1 MTTRNFPDRWEIVDF
16 GEKYGEDRYA
26 VFATWLGGY
35 TTGDNWKRSSPIRK
49 IEEIEASYVCTTH
62 SGAEYILQKG
72 YEGTSV
78 WSESILASAGSF
90 LTVVDIKDVVMF
102 LQNLDKES
110 TNEDF

>member
-1 MTTRNFPDRWEIVDF
+1 MTTRNYPDRWEMVDF
-16 GEKYGEDRYA
+16 GDPFGVDRYA

-72 YEGTSV
+72 YEGTSM
-78 WSESILASAGSF
+78 WSAGILASAESF
-90 LTVVDIKDVVMF
+90 LTVVDIKDVVIF
-102 LQNLDKES
+102 LQGVNKEDG
-110 TNEDF
+110 NE